1 MELTDA
7 IMMIIACGLM
17 SLISGLLYVS
27 THKVDHDEIYDDKR
41 YEEYSREQYNAEV
54 IGVRYL
60 FLGMCVIS
68 SIAFVV
74 AIVNLFI

>member
-7 IMMIIACGLM
+7 IMMIMACGLM

-41 YEEYSREQYNAEV
+41 YEEYSREQYLSL
-54 IGVRYL
+54 IH
-60 FLGMCVIS
+60 I
-68 SIAFVV
+68 
-74 AIVNLFI
+74 